1 MTEKEL
7 TIQKYMEKLGLT
19 LEEAEKLYAD
29 EQADNLPELSAEQKS
44 VVREMTQADR
54 KKETAPRKRT
64 RKIDKDKRLL
74 ILRLSDFLVDFIL
87 DDNLDLE
94 VEQHGVKIVNP
105 ERQIDF
111 SFHGENYRLVL
122 SKPRKN

>member
-19 LEEAEKLYAD
+19 LEEAEELYAD
-29 EQADNLPELSAEQKS
+29 EQADNLPELSAKQKS

>member
-19 LEEAEKLYAD
+19 LEEAEELYAD

-54 KKETAPRKRT
+54 KKETAPCKRT

-74 ILRLSDFLVDFIL
+74 ILCLSDFLVDFIL
-87 DDNLDLE
+87 DDKLDLE

>member
-7 TIQKYMEKLGLT
+7 TIQKYMEKLGLA
-19 LEEAEKLYAD
+19 LEEAEELYAD

-87 DDNLDLE
+87 DDNLNLE

>member
-19 LEEAEKLYAD
+19 LEEAEELYAD

-94 VEQHGVKIVNP
+94 VEQHSVKIINP

-111 SFHGENYRLVL
+111 SFHGEKYRLVL

>member
-19 LEEAEKLYAD
+19 LEEAEELYAD

-44 VVREMTQADR
+44 VVRAMTQADR

>member
-19 LEEAEKLYAD
+19 LEEAEELYAD

>member
-19 LEEAEKLYAD
+19 LEEAEELYAD

-54 KKETAPRKRT
+54 KKETASRKRT

-94 VEQHGVKIVNP
+94 VEQHSVKIINP

>member
-19 LEEAEKLYAD
+19 LEEAEELYAD

-87 DDNLDLE
+87 DNNLDLE

>member
-19 LEEAEKLYAD
+19 HEEAEELYAD

>member
-19 LEEAEKLYAD
+19 HEEAEELYAD

-44 VVREMTQADR
+44 VVRAMTQADR

-94 VEQHGVKIVNP
+94 VEQHGVKIINP

>member
-19 LEEAEKLYAD
+19 LEEAEELYAD

-54 KKETAPRKRT
+54 KKETVPRKRE
-64 RKIDKDKRLL
+64 RKPDKDKRFL
-74 ILRLSDFLVDFIL
+74 IS
-87 DDNLDLE
+87 
-94 VEQHGVKIVNP
+94 KINDALHLYGCARMVNP
-105 ERQIDF
+105 EREIEIIYR
-111 SFHGENYRLVL
+111 GEKYRLVL

>member
-19 LEEAEKLYAD
+19 LEEAEELYAD

-111 SFHGENYRLVL
+111 LFHGENYRLVL

>member
-19 LEEAEKLYAD
+19 LEEAEELYAD

-87 DDNLDLE
+87 DDNLDLD
-94 VEQHGVKIVNP
+94 VEQHSVKIVNP

>member
-19 LEEAEKLYAD
+19 LEEAEELYAD

-94 VEQHGVKIVNP
+94 VEQHGVKIINP

>member
-19 LEEAEKLYAD
+19 LEEAEELYAD
-29 EQADNLPELSAEQKS
+29 EQTDNLPELSAEQKS

-87 DDNLDLE
+87 NDNLDLE
-94 VEQHGVKIVNP
+94 VEQHSVKIVNP

>member
-19 LEEAEKLYAD
+19 FEEAEELYAD

-44 VVREMTQADR
+44 VVRAMTQADR

>member
-19 LEEAEKLYAD
+19 REEAEELYAD

-54 KKETAPRKRT
+54 KKETAPRKRE
-64 RKIDKDKRLL
+64 RKIDPDKRFLISLL
-74 ILRLSDFLVDFIL
+74 AHTLTDH
-87 DDNLDLE
+87 DDERFGELPS
-94 VEQHGVKIVNP
+94 VTIINP

-111 SFHGENYRLVL
+111 VFNGEKYRLVL

>member
-19 LEEAEKLYAD
+19 LEEAEELYAD
-29 EQADNLPELSAEQKS
+29 EQTDNLPELSAEQKS

-54 KKETAPRKRT
+54 KKETTPRKRE
-64 RKIDKDKRLL
+64 RKIDENKRFLIRLL
-74 ILRLSDFLVDFIL
+74 AHTLSDH
-87 DDNLDLE
+87 DDERFGELPS
-94 VEQHGVKIVNP
+94 VTITNP

-111 SFHGENYRLVL
+111 VFNGEKYRLIL

>member
-7 TIQKYMEKLGLT
+7 TVQKYMEKLGLT
-19 LEEAEKLYAD
+19 LEEAEELYAD

>member
-19 LEEAEKLYAD
+19 LEEAEELYAD

-54 KKETAPRKRT
+54 KKETTPRKRT

>member
-7 TIQKYMEKLGLT
+7 TIHKYMEKLGLT
-19 LEEAEKLYAD
+19 LEEAEELYAD

-74 ILRLSDFLVDFIL
+74 ILRLFDFLVDFIL

>member
-19 LEEAEKLYAD
+19 LEEAEELYAD
-29 EQADNLPELSAEQKS
+29 EMADNLPELSAEQKS

-54 KKETAPRKRT
+54 KKETTPRNRE
-64 RKIDKDKRLL
+64 RKIDENKRFLIRLL
-74 ILRLSDFLVDFIL
+74 AHTLSDH
-87 DDNLDLE
+87 DDERFGELPS
-94 VEQHGVKIVNP
+94 ITITNP

-111 SFHGENYRLVL
+111 VFNSEKYRLVL

>member
-74 ILRLSDFLVDFIL
+74 ILRLFDFLVNFIL
-87 DDNLDLE
+87 DDNLDLD
-94 VEQHGVKIVNP
+94 VEQHSVKIVNP

>member
-19 LEEAEKLYAD
+19 LEEAEELYAD

-54 KKETAPRKRT
+54 KKETAPRKRV

-111 SFHGENYRLVL
+111 SFHDENYRLVL

>member
-19 LEEAEKLYAD
+19 LEEAEELYAD

-54 KKETAPRKRT
+54 KKAVF
-64 RKIDKDKRLL
+64 D
-74 ILRLSDFLVDFIL
+74 LSS
-87 DDNLDLE
+87 
-94 VEQHGVKIVNP
+94 GSYARRP
-105 ERQIDF
+105 
-111 SFHGENYRLVL
+111 
-122 SKPRKN
+122 

>member
-19 LEEAEKLYAD
+19 LEEAEELYAD

-54 KKETAPRKRT
+54 KKETVPRKRT

>member
-19 LEEAEKLYAD
+19 LEEAEELYAD

-44 VVREMTQADR
+44 VVREMTQAAR
-54 KKETAPRKRT
+54 KKETTPRNRE
-64 RKIDKDKRLL
+64 RKIDENKRFLIRLL
-74 ILRLSDFLVDFIL
+74 AHTLSDH
-87 DDNLDLE
+87 DDERFGELPS
-94 VEQHGVKIVNP
+94 ITITNP

-111 SFHGENYRLVL
+111 VFNGEKYRFVL

>member
-19 LEEAEKLYAD
+19 REEAEELYAD

-54 KKETAPRKRT
+54 KKETVPRKCT

>member
-19 LEEAEKLYAD
+19 LEEAEELYAD

-54 KKETAPRKRT
+54 KKETVPRKRT

-87 DDNLDLE
+87 DDNLDLK
-94 VEQHGVKIVNP
+94 VEQHGVKIINP
-105 ERQIDF
+105 ERQINF

>member
-19 LEEAEKLYAD
+19 LEEAEELYAD

-94 VEQHGVKIVNP
+94 VEQHSVKIINP

-111 SFHGENYRLVL
+111 AFHGENYRLVL

>member
-19 LEEAEKLYAD
+19 LEEAEELYAD
-29 EQADNLPELSAEQKS
+29 EQADNLPELSTEQKS

-87 DDNLDLE
+87 DDNLDLD
-94 VEQHGVKIVNP
+94 VEQHSVKIVNP

-111 SFHGENYRLVL
+111 FFHGENYRLVL

>member
-87 DDNLDLE
+87 NDNLDLE
-94 VEQHGVKIVNP
+94 VEQHSVKIVNP

>member
-19 LEEAEKLYAD
+19 LEEAEELYAD

-74 ILRLSDFLVDFIL
+74 ILHLSDFLVDFIL

-111 SFHGENYRLVL
+111 SFHGEKYRLVL

>member
-19 LEEAEKLYAD
+19 LEEAEELYAD

-74 ILRLSDFLVDFIL
+74 ILCLSDFLVDFIL
-87 DDNLDLE
+87 DDKLDLE

-111 SFHGENYRLVL
+111 SFHGEKYRLVL